1 MRNWLEV
8 QYHHLLDDLLEE
20 GNRVADR
27 TNTGTLS
34 KFGHMIRCDLSEGFP
49 LMTSKKINFNLVAG
63 ELLWFLNGK
72 TDLPSLRKY
81 QNKPENSHTI
91 WSDDFEK
98 FKKSQVDSVWYEG
111 QAKDKYVKVLEEKE
125 ELGRIYGS
133 QLRRYIIGNELDNSF
148 IGSSAVFHDQLATL
162 IDNIKAVKDNPNH
175 PMARRLR
182 CTFWNPYDHTVGDKK
197 WCALP
202 ACHTDFQCLVR
213 DGKLNISFSMRS
225 SDAFLGLPYNIASY
239 GLLCHILA
247 EITELEVGE
256 LIYFGNDVHLYLNH
270 VEQAKELLTRSLRK
284 LPKIVM
290 PKIESLKDLENLTG
304 EDFKLEGYDPHGFI
318 KAPQAS

>member
-1 MRNWLEV
+1 MRNWLEC
-8 QYHHLLDDLLEE
+8 QYHHLIEDLLEE
-20 GNRVADR
+20 GSEVEDR

-34 KFGHMIRCDLSEGFP
+34 KFGHMIRCNLEDGFS

-72 TDLPSLRKY
+72 TDLSSLRRY
-81 QNKPENSHTI
+81 QNKPEGSHTI
-91 WSDDFEK
+91 WSDDFKK
-98 FKKSQVDSVWYEG
+98 FWKTANSCFFEDGEYG
-111 QAKDKYVKVLEEKE
+111 
-125 ELGRIYGS
+125 GFIYGE
-133 QLRRYIIGNELDNSF
+133 QLRRFSHEDGN
-148 IGSSAVFHDQLATL
+148 HDQLQTL
-162 IDNIKAVKDNPNH
+162 VDNIKAVKENPSH
-175 PMARRLR
+175 PTARRLR

-213 DGKLNISFSMRS
+213 DGKLNLSFSMRS

-247 EITELEVGE
+247 EITGLEVGE
-256 LIYFGNDVHLYLNH
+256 LVYFGNDVHLYSNH
-270 VEQAKELLTRSLRK
+270 VEQAKELLTRSPRE
-284 LPKIVM
+284 LPEIVM

-304 EDFKLEGYDPHGFI
+304 GDFKLEGYNPYGFI
-318 KAPQAS
+318 KAKQAS